1 MPRDATGISAGP
13 PRAPTRAMRVI
24 EALALQPH
32 GLALADLGRSLG
44 LPKTSLF
51 SMLRALESE
60 AYVENAGGVY
70 RLGPSALRLGA
81 LIGGGDTLERKL
93 SPLLAPVVAKA
104 GETVLL
110 AVPTED
116 HREVR
121 YIAIADGPQAVRY
134 AATIGLRR
142 PLYCTASGR
151 AVLAFSD
158 PAIVRDYLAH
168 APRPQ
173 HTPQTATSKAALLD
187 IIAEVRR
194 AGVAETRDQMFVGLW
209 GFGAPVFDA
218 QRNVVASLMI
228 AAPADRA
235 RRKRAVLVAAVREGG
250 EEMSRVLGLSGEYI
264 AAR

>member
-1 MPRDATGISAGP
+1 
-13 PRAPTRAMRVI
+13 MRVI
-24 EALALQPH
+24 EALATQPD

-51 SMLRALESE
+51 SMLRALEGE
-60 AYVENAGGVY
+60 AYVENVSGVY
-70 RLGPSALRLGA
+70 RLGPAALRLGA
-81 LIGGGDTLERKL
+81 LIGGGDTLERRL
-93 SPLLAPVVAKA
+93 SPLLAPVVKKA
-104 GETVLL
+104 EETVLL

-116 HREVR
+116 HLEVR

-158 PAIVRDYLAH
+158 PAIVRDYLAR
-168 APRPQ
+168 APRPA
-173 HTPQTATSKAALLD
+173 HTPQTTTSRAALLD

-194 AGVAETRDQMFVGLW
+194 AGVAETRDQMFMGLW
-209 GFGAPVFDA
+209 GFAAPVFDA
-218 QRNVVASLMI
+218 QRHVVASLMI

-250 EEMSRVLGLSGEYI
+250 EEMSRVLGLSGAYMPP
-264 AAR
+264 R

>member
-1 MPRDATGISAGP
+1 
-13 PRAPTRAMRVI
+13 MRVI
-24 EALALQPH
+24 EALATRPD
-32 GLALADLGRSLG
+32 GLALAELGRILD

-60 AYVENAGGVY
+60 AYVETVGGVY
-70 RLGPSALRLGA
+70 RLGAAALRQGA

-93 SPLLAPVVAKA
+93 SPLLAPIVAKA
-104 GETVLL
+104 EETVLL

-121 YIAIADGPQAVRY
+121 YVAIADGPQAVRY

-151 AVLAFSD
+151 AVLAFSEPD
-158 PAIVRDYLAH
+158 IIRDYLAR

-173 HTPQTATSKAALLD
+173 LTPHTTTAKAALLD
-187 IIAEVRR
+187 IIAEARR
-194 AGVAETRDQMFVGLW
+194 AGVVETRDQMFVGLW
-209 GFGAPVFDA
+209 GFASPVFDA
-218 QRNVVASLMI
+218 RRAVVASLMI

-235 RRKRAVLVAAVREGG
+235 RRKRAALVAAVREGA